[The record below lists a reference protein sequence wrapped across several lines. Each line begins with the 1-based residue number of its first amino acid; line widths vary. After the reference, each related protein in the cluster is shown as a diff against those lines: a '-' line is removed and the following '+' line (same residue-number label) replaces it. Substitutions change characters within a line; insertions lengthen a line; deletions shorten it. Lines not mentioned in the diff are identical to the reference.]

1 MIDVEL
7 IKREATG
14 KWINIFQSLGIEVPL
29 PEGKAHGSC
38 PICKAGKDRFRL
50 DRDSSERGT
59 FFCNQCSPHSGDGW
73 NLIQLSLG
81 KTFYEAVTMVAGVIG
96 SVEAIPNKTED
107 KDYRQYLTDLWNKAK
122 PLSGSDNASCYL
134 HSRGI
139 SIAPLNIRYS
149 AKCWCSETKRDMEA
163 MIVKIMDKDGKPIG
177 IHRTYLAGPKKAD
190 IEEPK
195 KQINTVKKPG
205 ALRIAAYK
213 DVLGIAE
220 GIETALSAQQLFDI
234 PTWSVLNATQ
244 MELFEPP
251 TDVRKFVIYGD
262 NDRNFK
268 GQSAAYKL
276 ANKLYL
282 RDLIVD
288 VQIPDSFG
296 DWNDVLKFN
305 QRKAA

>member
-1 MIDVEL
+1 MIDVEKL
-7 IKREATG
+7 KLEVVG
-14 KWINIFQSLGIEVPL
+14 KWRGLYEALGIDVPDD
-29 PEGKAHGSC
+29 PKKHAAC
-38 PICKAGKDRFRL
+38 PICGPGNNGHRFRF
-50 DRDSSERGT
+50 DDKDGRGGWICT
-59 FFCNQCSPHSGDGW
+59 HCGAGDGW
-73 NLIQLSLG
+73 SMVQRKFG
-81 KTFYEAVTMVAGVIG
+81 KNHW
-96 SVEAIPNKTED
+96 EAIVMVSSIVGTVEQETPKQEND
-107 KDYRQYLTDLWNKAK
+107 KDYRQYLTDLWTKAK
-122 PLSGSDNASCYL
+122 PLTGSDPASCYL

-139 SIAPLNIRYS
+139 SISPLNIRYS
-149 AKCWCSETKRDMEA
+149 EKCWCSETKRDMEA
-163 MIVKIMDKDGKPIG
+163 MIAKIFDKDNKPIG
-177 IHRTYLAGPKKAD
+177 IHRTYMDGPNKAEL
-190 IEEPK
+190 EEPR
-195 KQINTVKKPG
+195 KQLNTVKKPG

-251 TDVRKFVIYGD
+251 DDVRKFVIYGD

-288 VQIPDSFG
+288 VQIPESFG

-305 QRKAA
+305 QKAV

>member
-1 MIDVEL
+1 MIDVEH

-14 KWINIFQSLGIEVPL
+14 KWVSILSGLGVEVSEDP
-29 PEGKAHGSC
+29 KKHTAC
-38 PICKAGKDRFRL
+38 PICGPGNNSHRFRFDNL
-50 DRDSSERGT
+50 DGSGSWICTMDGA
-59 FFCNQCSPHSGDGW
+59 GDGW
-73 NLIQLSLG
+73 SLVQRKFG
-81 KTFYEAVTMVAGVIG
+81 KTFFEAVAMVSTLIG
-96 SVEAIPNKTED
+96 NVENDIPNKTED

-122 PLSGSDNASCYL
+122 PLSGSDPASCYL

-177 IHRTYLAGPKKAD
+177 IHRTYLDGPNKAD

-220 GIETALSAQQLFDI
+220 GIETSLSAYQLFDI

-251 TDVRKFVIYGD
+251 ADVRKFVIYGD